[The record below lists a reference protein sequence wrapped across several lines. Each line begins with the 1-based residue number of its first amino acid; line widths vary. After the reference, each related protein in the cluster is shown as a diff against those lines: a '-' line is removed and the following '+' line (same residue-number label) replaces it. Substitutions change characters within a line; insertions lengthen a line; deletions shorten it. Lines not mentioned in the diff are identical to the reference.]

1 MIEIDDKI
9 ISNELFEKKFVC
21 DLQKCKGSCCVEGD
35 SGAPLRSDEVKSI
48 RKNINIIKEE
58 MSPAGISIIEDKDF
72 YYVDEDGE
80 EVTSLVNDKECV
92 FVFRDENNIA
102 KCSIES
108 AYRKNKINFNK
119 PISCHLYPIRV
130 RQYES
135 FMAVNIHNWHIC
147 KPACDCGSQLN
158 VPVFKFLK
166 EAITRSWD
174 EEFYFQL
181 ENVYKQFFQNKT
193 TD

>member
-35 SGAPLRSDEVKSI
+35 SGAPLRSDEVNSI

-58 MSPAGISIIEDKDF
+58 MSPAGRSIIEDKDF

-193 TD
+193 TE

>member
-35 SGAPLRSDEVKSI
+35 SGAPLRSDEVNSI

-58 MSPAGISIIEDKDF
+58 MSPAGRSIIEDKDF

-108 AYRKNKINFNK
+108 AYRKNKINFNN

-193 TD
+193 TE

>member
-35 SGAPLRSDEVKSI
+35 SGAPLRSDEVNSI

-58 MSPAGISIIEDKDF
+58 MSPAGRSIIEDNDF

-193 TD
+193 TE

>member
-35 SGAPLRSDEVKSI
+35 SGAPLRSDEVNSI

-58 MSPAGISIIEDKDF
+58 MSPAGRSIIEDKDF

-181 ENVYKQFFQNKT
+181 ENVYQQFFQNKT
-193 TD
+193 TE

>member
-1 MIEIDDKI
+1 MIEIDDMI

-21 DLQKCKGSCCVEGD
+21 DLQKCKGVCCVEGD
-35 SGAPLRSDEVKSI
+35 SGAPLKSDEINSI
-48 RKNINIIKEE
+48 RNNFNIIKEE
-58 MSPAGISIIEDKDF
+58 MSLAGLSAIEDKDF
-72 YYVDEDGE
+72 YYVDEEGE
-80 EVTSLVNDKECV
+80 QVTSLVNDKECV
-92 FVFRDENNIA
+92 FVFRDQNNIA

-130 RQYES
+130 RQYET

-147 KPACDCGSQLN
+147 KPACECGSQLN
-158 VPVFKFLK
+158 VPVFRFLK
-166 EAITRSWD
+166 ESIIRFWD

-181 ENVYKQFFQNKT
+181 EDIYQQFFQNKT
-193 TD
+193 TE